1 MPASA
6 IIAIPARLAS
16 QRLPNKMLL
25 AETGKPL
32 IEHTWSNATRATRAT
47 EVVVVTDTEAIAHTV
62 TGFGGHAV
70 LTSPEASSGTARIVE
85 ALPQLPAADIIVNLQ
100 GDEPELPPDAI
111 DMAISLLDRCPAA
124 GVATLV
130 TPLRSETALHDSSVV
145 KALLTPWRES
155 AQTPRHAVDAGPSA
169 WRAITFSRAPV
180 PAARDWNPNLLRAT
194 PPLFWQH
201 IGVYAY
207 RRNLL
212 ERWNTLPASRL
223 ADLESLEQLRLVEA
237 AIPIV
242 AAAITDAAVGI
253 DTPADYAAFVQRMQ
267 G

>member
-47 EVVVVTDTEAIAHTV
+47 EVVVVTDTEAIANTV

-124 GVATLV
+124 A
-130 TPLRSETALHDSSVV
+130 
-145 KALLTPWRES
+145 
-155 AQTPRHAVDAGPSA
+155 
-169 WRAITFSRAPV
+169 
-180 PAARDWNPNLLRAT
+180 
-194 PPLFWQH
+194 
-201 IGVYAY
+201 
-207 RRNLL
+207 
-212 ERWNTLPASRL
+212 
-223 ADLESLEQLRLVEA
+223 
-237 AIPIV
+237 
-242 AAAITDAAVGI
+242 
-253 DTPADYAAFVQRMQ
+253 
-267 G
+267 